1 MVSSESA
8 CSIMQAS
15 ESARSK
21 STPSSLD
28 EERADKPMA
37 VPYGRADL
45 TALIGKDDFAVV
57 GLVDKPLRFEGSN
70 RLVHRCFGNVEALGN
85 VNGPHAV
92 FGSLFLLDANQAFQ
106 ISSFA
111 IVRCSSR
118 ERSVVSI
125 SCSHLVVLL
134 AILPQPVAYGHP
146 PLLPKLLE

>member
-1 MVSSESA
+1 MLHHAGLGISA
-8 CSIMQAS
+8 LEINPQL
-15 ESARSK
+15 
-21 STPSSLD
+21 PH

-106 ISSFA
+106 I
-111 IVRCSSR
+111 ILVRHRQVQLARALGGIHILLPSCCVTGDSTPT
-118 ERSVVSI
+118 RSVR
-125 SCSHLVVLL
+125 
-134 AILPQPVAYGHP
+134 APAVAA
-146 PLLPKLLE
+146 